1 MKDIEKTGPK
11 SARAERSYEVSPENL
26 ASAARR
32 AIHSLRR
39 WEVEA
44 SSNGIV
50 QATRTTRILKFKDD
64 VAIKIS
70 GGDGKSHAVFESASR
85 VGKSDLG
92 QNRRN
97 LRELLAAVDRELG
110 RAKIPPDGASAP

>member
-1 MKDIEKTGPK
+1 MEDIERTGPK
-11 SARAERSYEVSPENL
+11 SARAERSYDTL
-26 ASAARR
+26 AESLQSATRR
-32 AIHSLRR
+32 AIHSLKR

-44 SSNGIV
+44 SSNGGV
-50 QATRTTRILKFKDD
+50 RAVRSTRILKFKDD

-70 GGDGKSHAVFESASR
+70 GIGEASHATLESASR

-97 LRELLAAVDRELG
+97 LRELFAAVEGELAG
-110 RAKIPPDGASAP
+110 KP